1 MGGFGSAQSMNTIM
15 KNNRALIGKRKSMFS
30 SKKDYIGSSQ
40 EKEEEEFVDYKT
52 ASPELLEEIR
62 IKLSNEKKASFRLS
76 VLLFLLISIP
86 AIGLTYHLFGNDKS
100 IEKIQLI
107 ETNDLF
113 LISKT
118 HKDFQ
123 LLIKDGDEWME
134 TGNFENA
141 IFRYK
146 SAAKLIPNQFSVE
159 YRICVG
165 YAYLCRYEHLECEQ
179 GKIALEQAI
188 SNFPNQEKLMNLKKY
203 Y

>member
-1 MGGFGSAQSMNTIM
+1 M

-30 SKKDYIGSSQ
+30 SKKDYLSSPY
-40 EKEEEEFVDYKT
+40 ENEHTEFIDHKT

-62 IKLSNEKKASFRLS
+62 NKLLKEKKKSFI
-76 VLLFLLISIP
+76 VNILFILLIIAFTIAVTIYYFSNVKK
-86 AIGLTYHLFGNDKS
+86 ADENQKTAQ
-100 IEKIQLI
+100 IESFKL
-107 ETNDLF
+107 
-113 LISKT
+113 SKT

-146 SAAKLIPNQFSVE
+146 SAAKLIPNQFDVE
-159 YRICVG
+159 YRICLG
-165 YAYLCRYEHLECEQ
+165 YAYLCRYENLECEQ

-188 SNFPNQEKLMNLKKY
+188 STFPNQQKLIELRKY